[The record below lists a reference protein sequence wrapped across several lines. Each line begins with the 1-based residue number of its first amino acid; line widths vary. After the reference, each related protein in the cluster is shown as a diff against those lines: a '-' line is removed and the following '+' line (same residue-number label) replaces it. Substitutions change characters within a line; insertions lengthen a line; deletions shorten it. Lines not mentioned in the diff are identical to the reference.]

1 MSDPLTNQNQ
11 EKLTL
16 TRKIKIN
23 SWLFWTLIPYLNFL
37 AWVQAAVAT
46 REFRYW
52 LLGGLYSVPL
62 LGLAFASPNKQ
73 ASDMWSTF
81 GVLSWIGGIV
91 HALIVRKAVSQK
103 SLAGLELTQHTP
115 ERGHSAATPT
125 PFWKP
130 SDKPTI
136 FPQAQNFIKAFLGIL
151 FTVALMVKCAQMPGK
166 ALKGAKEA
174 AVGGSSP
181 QKAQVALPAEQ
192 QQFNTAVTPFIV
204 QYQGAPNELKKSALR
219 SERKS
224 ALANTLKTLEFN
236 EWIGTIRKME
246 TTSEGNAHLV
256 IRFEGTPVRIQN
268 WNNELSDI
276 GSKTLIPKN
285 SELFKAVAELAV
297 GNRVKVSGTFLSGNK
312 DHIEEHSLTEAGSM
326 TEPEFTV
333 KFSKVTKF

>member
-1 MSDPLTNQNQ
+1 MNDPLTGQSA

-16 TRKIKIN
+16 TRKVKIN
-23 SWLFWTLIPYLNFL
+23 SWLFWTLLPYLNFL
-37 AWVQAAVAT
+37 AWVHAAMAT

-52 LLGGLYSVPL
+52 LLSGIYSVPF
-62 LGLAFASPNKQ
+62 LGVAFASPNKQ
-73 ASDMWSTF
+73 ATDIWSAI

-103 SLAGLELTQHTP
+103 IVAGLAPTHLPQEHD
-115 ERGHSAATPT
+115 HSAANPT

-151 FTVALMVKCAQMPGK
+151 FGVAMMVRCAQLPGK
-166 ALKGAKEA
+166 VMKTTKEA
-174 AVGGSSP
+174 AVGETT
-181 QKAQVALPAEQ
+181 QKKAMVAIPAEQ
-192 QQFNTAVTPFIV
+192 QQFHNAVLPFIA
-204 QYQGAPNELKKSALR
+204 QYQVAPNELKKSALR

-224 ALANTLKTLEFN
+224 ALANTLKALEFN
-236 EWIGTIRKME
+236 EWIGTIKTME

-256 IRFEGTPVRIQN
+256 IRLEGTPVRIQN

-297 GNRVKVSGTFLSGNK
+297 GNRVKVSGTFLTGDK

-333 KFSKVTKF
+333 KFSKVTKY